1 MSWQPQL
8 SRLMRNC
15 QKGDVVVAVRVDRF
29 GPVRNDVAQILD
41 AIGAI
46 VLWSWLTALGGFA
59 HGMKSLL
66 VSRNG
71 MKSLLVS
78 RIGVAVGEAALTPA
92 AHSIIADYVDRGSRA
107 KAIAIYSLGLSIG
120 TFLALSLGGY
130 LNDRFGWRT
139 TLFITGA
146 SGFALSMLVLATIR
160 EPRREQ
166 ASGQHALPKGD
177 LVSMLRNGLVRNLVL
192 GRPASVTVSSL
203 DGR

>member
-78 RIGVAVGEAALTPA
+78 RIGVAVGGAEVGVGPLGVGVLSASHATNSSASMMRAA
-92 AHSIIADYVDRGSRA
+92 YG
-107 KAIAIYSLGLSIG
+107 K
-120 TFLALSLGGY
+120 
-130 LNDRFGWRT
+130 N
-139 TLFITGA
+139 
-146 SGFALSMLVLATIR
+146 
-160 EPRREQ
+160 
-166 ASGQHALPKGD
+166 
-177 LVSMLRNGLVRNLVL
+177 LR
-192 GRPASVTVSSL
+192 VTVTRKNEREVPIDARIKTTSE
-203 DGR
+203 